1 MRNAT
6 LVLRWL
12 CALFFTIA
20 GINHFLNPA
29 FYERIIPPAF
39 PSPHLLNLISGFF
52 EIVGGLGLL
61 VRPLRRAAGWGLIAL
76 LIAVFPA
83 NLYMAT
89 YPTLFNATPSPLWTI
104 GVWVRLP
111 MQILLIAWVWFVS
124 LRRAN
129 AKRFS
134 P

>member
-1 MRNAT
+1 M
-6 LVLRWL
+6 LRWL
-12 CALFFTIA
+12 CAVLFTLA

-61 VRPLRRAAGWGLIAL
+61 VRPLRRTAGWGLIAL
-76 LIAVFPA
+76 LIVVFPA
-83 NLYMAT
+83 NIYMAMH
-89 YPTLFNATPSPLWTI
+89 PTLFNATPSTLWTI
-104 GVWVRLP
+104 GVWLRLP
-111 MQILLIAWVWFVS
+111 LQAVLIAWVWLVS
-124 LRRAN
+124 FERGNLRRS
-129 AKRFS
+129 S